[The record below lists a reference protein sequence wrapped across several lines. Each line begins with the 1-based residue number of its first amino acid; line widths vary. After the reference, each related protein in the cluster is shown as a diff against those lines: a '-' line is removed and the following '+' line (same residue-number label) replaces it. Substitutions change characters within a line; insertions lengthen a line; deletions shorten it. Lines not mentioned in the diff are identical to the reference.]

1 MAGSPPIGVLALQGN
16 VQAHARMLTQ
26 LGRAARPV
34 FRPADLDGLA
44 GLILPG
50 GESTTLSQ
58 LLQHASLDRA
68 IACFA
73 QRHPLL
79 GTCAGLILM
88 CTHTNDARVSPLRL
102 LTAEVDRNHY
112 GRQRESFI
120 ASLEGGQF
128 SGMRAAFIR
137 APAIHARAPLEVLAT
152 HAGRPVA
159 VRQGRHVGCAFHP
172 ELGRDARVHE
182 YWLRLA

>member
-1 MAGSPPIGVLALQGN
+1 MARKVPIGILALQGN
-16 VQAHARMLTQ
+16 VQAHARMLGQ

-58 LLQHASLDRA
+58 LLQREGLDRA
-68 IACFA
+68 IAGFA
-73 QRHPLL
+73 HRYPVL

-88 CTHTNDARVSPLRL
+88 CDQTNDARVSPLGL
-102 LTAEVDRNHY
+102 LAAEVERNHY

-120 ASLEGGQF
+120 ARLEGRHF
-128 SGMRAAFIR
+128 TGMRAAFIR
-137 APAIHARAPLEVLAT
+137 APAVRARAPLEVLAT
-152 HAGRPVA
+152 HAGLPVA
-159 VRQGRHVGCAFHP
+159 LRQGHHVGCAFHP
-172 ELGRDARVHE
+172 ELGRDTRVHA
-182 YWLRLA
+182 YWLGLT